1 MAKVLE
7 LQFKTDTGKSAKISV
22 NDPIDPIDTI
32 QVKAAMDN
40 LIATGVFGS
49 TGGALVSVEGARVVE
64 RNVTDYEVL

>member
-7 LQFKTDTGKSAKISV
+7 LQFKTETGKSAKISV

-49 TGGALVSVEGARVVE
+49 SGGVLTGVEGARVVE

>member
-7 LQFKTDTGKSAKISV
+7 LEFKTETGKTAKISV

-40 LIATGVFGS
+40 LITTGVFGS
-49 TGGALVSVEGARVVE
+49 SGGALVSVDGARVVE

>member
-7 LQFKTDTGKSAKISV
+7 LEFITETGKAAKISI
-22 NDPIDPIDTI
+22 NDPIDPIDTV

-49 TGGALVSVEGARVVE
+49 SGGALVSVDGARVVE

>member
-7 LQFKTDTGKSAKISV
+7 LEFKTETGKIAKISV
-22 NDPIDPIDTI
+22 NDPIDPIDTV

-40 LIATGVFGS
+40 LIATSVFGS
-49 TGGALVSVEGARVVE
+49 SGGALVSVDGARVVE

>member
-7 LQFKTDTGKSAKISV
+7 LQFRTDTGKTAKISV

-40 LIATGVFGS
+40 LIATAVFGS
-49 TGGALVSVEGARVVE
+49 SSGALVSVDGARVVE

>member
-7 LQFKTDTGKSAKISV
+7 LQFRTATGKPAKISL
-22 NDPIDPIDTI
+22 NDPVEPIDTI

-49 TGGALVSVEGARVVE
+49 SSGALVSVEGARVVE

>member
-7 LQFKTDTGKSAKISV
+7 LQFKTETGKAAKISV
-22 NDPIDPIDTI
+22 NDPIEPIDTI

-49 TGGALVSVEGARVVE
+49 SGGVLTGVEGARVVE

>member
-1 MAKVLE
+1 MAKALE
-7 LQFKTDTGKSAKISV
+7 LQFRTDTGKTAKISV

-49 TGGALVSVEGARVVE
+49 SSGALVSVDGARVVE